1 MNFSAALPCLR
12 RLFSMFPRARETV
25 SCCRRAC
32 CCRSSHFKSSVPSS
46 FVFFMMISIHHIRL
60 NYIVHIVYTSRVKSE
75 EGRRHKTEKYDDK
88 AAGLDLSR
96 EWESE
101 GEWGKFIHRTILHQ
115 PSNEAKIEQVSVVT
129 RESRRQERQQVCEIF
144 FLLCETFY
152 IFLLLRRSFFNHF
165 LVFPCKHPFWR
176 EYKHNHN
183 CERERERA
191 SRTSAKDNTWI
202 GLIPTAE
209 SHNRKKIIYPLSL
222 HSHLSPTLLSSLCS
236 IRIK

>member
-1 MNFSAALPCLR
+1 MNFSAAALPCLR

-46 FVFFMMISIHHIRL
+46 FVFFMMISIHHIFVRL

-88 AAGLDLSR
+88 AAGLDLSLSR
-96 EWESE
+96 ESE

-129 RESRRQERQQVCEIF
+129 RENRKQERQQKCEIF
-144 FLLCETFY
+144 FCCVKLFTFFCSFVGA
-152 IFLLLRRSFFNHF
+152 FLTTFSCFHANIANIPSG
-165 LVFPCKHPFWR
+165 V
-176 EYKHNHN
+176 NTN
-183 CERERERA
+183 TITTVSERERERPE
-191 SRTSAKDNTWI
+191 RRQKTTHELD
-202 GLIPTAE
+202 
-209 SHNRKKIIYPLSL
+209 
-222 HSHLSPTLLSSLCS
+222 
-236 IRIK
+236 